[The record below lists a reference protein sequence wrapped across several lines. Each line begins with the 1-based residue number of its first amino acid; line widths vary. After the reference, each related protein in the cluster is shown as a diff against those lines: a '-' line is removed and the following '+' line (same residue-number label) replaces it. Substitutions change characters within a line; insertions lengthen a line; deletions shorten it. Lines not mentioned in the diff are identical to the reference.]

1 MLIKIT
7 YNGLRKEKSEIH
19 CLAQSNHRL
28 QPKKLKN
35 MYLNSTITFDEGVKF
50 FRVKTKKPTRVV
62 LKAPFHYKIGKHRLS
77 LQSYRYVKLTEVP
90 TPVSIKPSLPVDFL
104 KYTIPLLEEYPNSGT
119 SILQPKYT
127 KGYINELLD
136 KNFFII

>member
-1 MLIKIT
+1 M
-7 YNGLRKEKSEIH
+7 
-19 CLAQSNHRL
+19 

-35 MYLNSTITFDEGVKF
+35 MYLGATIIFDEGENF

-77 LQSYRYVKLTEVP
+77 LLSYRYVKLTELPTQPAQTPSKPVNLIKYLGPSIEEVP
-90 TPVSIKPSLPVDFL
+90 ST
-104 KYTIPLLEEYPNSGT
+104 GT
-119 SILQPKYT
+119 TILQKKYS
-127 KGYINELLD
+127 KLFINDLLD